1 MATSINTAEIPV
13 STVQSATAAS
23 YTVPSDRYAIVRGG
37 VHRGGTLSING
48 TVVLF
53 SEDTSW
59 STISVGTSLTV
70 TNSPND
76 LGSGNGGY
84 LQVTRSGAGG
94 TNLGSAFTNSTARA
108 FSSQHE
114 TTFKVPAG
122 TVIVG
127 SGTARYHIELYKIPG
142 SAT

>member
-1 MATSINTAEIPV
+1 MATSINAMEVPV
-13 STVQSATAAS
+13 STVQSSTAAS
-23 YTVPSDRYAIVRGG
+23 YTIPADRYAIVRAG
-37 VHRGGTLSING
+37 VHRGGTFSING

-59 STISVGTSLTV
+59 NAQAVNSSTLTYG
-70 TNSPND
+70 SAG
-76 LGSGNGGY
+76 GSGATLAVSTN
-84 LQVTRSGAGG
+84 TPTGG
-94 TNLGSAFTNSTARA
+94 TATFTNSTARA

-114 TTFKVPAG
+114 TTFKVPPG

-127 SGTARYHIELYKIPG
+127 SGTARYHVELYRVPG

>member
-13 STVQSATAAS
+13 STIQSATAAS
-23 YTVPSDRYAIVRGG
+23 YTIPADRYAIVRAG

-59 STISVGTSLTV
+59 NAIASATAVGV
-70 TNSPND
+70 
-76 LGSGNGGY
+76 SGNSGNSASGNF
-84 LQVTRSGAGG
+84 LQVTSGGG
-94 TNLGSAFTNSTARA
+94 GVNQGNIFTNSTARA

-127 SGTARYHIELYKIPG
+127 SGTARYHIELYRIPG